1 MPTVPMLN
9 YLTNLINLP
18 YFRYTEAMPMQ
29 PENEAAMD
37 YSAPPAKKR
46 SLGQNFLKDKGIASR
61 IVGQLDIQP
70 GDNILEIGPGAGAL
84 TQYIKLKQPARLLLL
99 EKDRYW
105 AAWHGQ
111 ITRAKNFNCQPILMD
126 ALLFSW
132 KRLEGQWKIVGNLP
146 YNVASPLVWDILQQ
160 ATACKLALFMVQKEV
175 GQRMASPPGSREY
188 GALSVWVQSF
198 AKVKKL
204 FIVPPGAFEPKP
216 KIDSMVIEL
225 TPGEQ
230 NLHCSPEALS
240 GALKICFQ
248 QRRKQIK
255 NILKNFWS
263 DCLEDFFGEE
273 KLSPG
278 IRPECLTPKQFQK
291 LAKILFINKTS

>member
-1 MPTVPMLN
+1 MH
-9 YLTNLINLP
+9 
-18 YFRYTEAMPMQ
+18 MQ
-29 PENEAAMD
+29 SKYDVTMSD
-37 YSAPPAKKR
+37 SAPPAKKR
-46 SLGQNFLKDKGIASR
+46 SLGQNFLKDKNIAKR
-61 IVGQLDIQP
+61 IVEQLDIQSN
-70 GDNILEIGPGAGAL
+70 DNILEIGPGAGAL
-84 TQYIKLKQPARLLLL
+84 TQYILAKQPAKLLLL

-111 ITRAKNFNCQPILMD
+111 TSKHENVFCQPVLMD
-126 ALLFSW
+126 ALHFPW
-132 KRLEGQWKIVGNLP
+132 QRLTGHWKIVGNLP
-146 YNVASPLVWDILQQ
+146 YNVASPLIWDILHQ
-160 ATACKLALFMVQKEV
+160 AGACKLAVFMVQKEV
-175 GQRMASPPGSREY
+175 GQRMSSPAGCKEY

-198 AKVKKL
+198 ARVKKL
-204 FIVPPGAFEPKP
+204 FVVPPGAFEPKP
-216 KIDSMVIEL
+216 KIDSIVMEL

-263 DCLEDFFGEE
+263 DRVEDFFWEE

-278 IRPECLTPKQFQK
+278 IRPECLTPEQFQK